1 MLIPAR
7 KQREIDADTQFSIS
21 CSGTLEPAPHGTVP
35 PHSGRVISAQ
45 VTIPGITLTDTAKG
59 VPHRRPS
66 GIKPGKLTIVIG
78 YDSYKMNLDNHRD

>member
-1 MLIPAR
+1 MLILSSVSLVQVVWTRHPMGR
-7 KQREIDADTQFSIS
+7 Y
-21 CSGTLEPAPHGTVP
+21 P
-35 PHSGRVISAQ
+35 PTHSGRVISAQ